1 MLENIHWLGHDSF
14 RLDGSVTIYIDPWKL
29 PAGPSPAGLI
39 LVTHDHYDHFSL
51 PDIEAL
57 AGPDTVVAGP
67 PSVTGRMQS
76 RATVTLGPGDRAEIA
91 GVDVEAVAAYNID
104 KFRAPGEPF
113 HPRETGGLGYVVM
126 LDGARYYHAGDTDLV
141 PEMAGVCCDVALL
154 PVGGTYTMTA
164 EEAAA
169 ACEVIQAAAAVPMH
183 YGGIVGGVADAERFR
198 DLCSIP
204 VTILTPEHG

>member
-29 PAGPSPAGLI
+29 PAGLPKAGLI
-39 LVTHDHYDHFSL
+39 LITHDHYDHFSP
-51 PDIEAL
+51 PDIESL
-57 AGPDTVVAGP
+57 TGPDTVVAGP
-67 PSVTGRMQS
+67 PSVTGLVRGC
-76 RATVTLGPGDRAEIA
+76 AAVTLGPGDTAEIA
-91 GVDVEAVAAYNID
+91 GVGVEAVAAYNID

-113 HPRETGGLGYVVM
+113 HPPEAGGLGYVVT
-126 LDGARYYHAGDTDLV
+126 LDGARYYHAGDTDLT
-141 PEMAGVCCDVALL
+141 PEMAGVRCDVALL

-183 YGGIVGGVADAERFR
+183 YGDIVGGVADAERFR
-198 DLCSIP
+198 ELCRIP
-204 VTILTPEHG
+204 VTILTPDHG